1 MSLTS
6 LLASRKDF
14 RHALRDTLTPPPAP
28 IFPVQMQLPLTTNY
42 GTVGTGFDYLLR
54 ALLERGLP
62 AGQVQT
68 GALVAG
74 LAPHMSS
81 GRRAAAAARSLE
93 LAEQVFRAFI
103 SNELPIGRQV
113 ARACLVL
120 AKLEAVLRSGEL
132 HYLDSVEEIAE
143 LDIQDLL
150 ALLDLV
156 PLEQF
161 NLHRRLVLNPVFK
174 LARLV
179 GGADADLLLDD
190 TLIEIKTT
198 KIPKLTNAYLYQ
210 LVGYL
215 LLNNLGG
222 IRDTEETPIRRLGV
236 YFARHGLLHTFSVAD
251 LFSTGGYDDLQLWF
265 ALMLNGKEN
274 EQPDLSVY
282 RFIKEK
288 AARRKKTVESAVKT
302 VGQRR
307 VRPPPATVPITVV
320 DYADYL
326 AASRRL
332 ERERLEH

>member
-1 MSLTS
+1 
-6 LLASRKDF
+6 
-14 RHALRDTLTPPPAP
+14 
-28 IFPVQMQLPLTTNY
+28 MQSPLTTNY

-62 AGQVQT
+62 AGQVQIS
-68 GALVAG
+68 ALVAG
-74 LAPHMSS
+74 LAPHLSS
-81 GRRAAAAARSLE
+81 GRRAAAAARSFE
-93 LAEQVFRAFI
+93 LAEQVLRAFVAG
-103 SNELPIGRQV
+103 ELSMGEQL

-120 AKLEAVLRSGEL
+120 AKLEAVFRCGEL
-132 HYLDSVEEIAE
+132 HYLDSVEEISQ

-150 ALLDLV
+150 ALSDLV

-161 NLHRRLVLNPVFK
+161 TPHMRLILNPGFQ
-174 LARLV
+174 LAHLV

-198 KIPKLTNAYLYQ
+198 KIPKLTSAYLYQ

-215 LLNNLGG
+215 LLSNLGG
-222 IRDTEETPIRRLGV
+222 MTGVGKVPIRRLGV

-251 LFSTGGYDDLQLWF
+251 LFSTGGFDDLQLWF
-265 ALMLNGKEN
+265 ELMLKGKEN

-282 RFIKEK
+282 RLIKEK
-288 AARRKKTVESAVKT
+288 AVKKKTTVESGAKI

-307 VRPPPATVPITVV
+307 VRVPVAPATGPIIVV

-326 AASRRL
+326 AESQQLA
-332 ERERLEH
+332 RERTDH